1 MNIGNMTRWNTKSL
15 TNHPYMNSPK
25 KVEEMCILG
34 ETTVEEMYILDG
46 HGDEGDGSCRHGSK
60 VALRQAQIRFQ
71 MLLQQQLQQVQTC
84 MVRQF

>member
-1 MNIGNMTRWNTKSL
+1 MNIGNMPRWYTKSL

-46 HGDEGDGSCRHGSK
+46 RGDEGDGSCRHGSK

-71 MLLQQQLQQVQTC
+71 MLLQQQLQQAQTC